1 MSNHD
6 ESLKSECPRV
16 GATNKEGQMS
26 NPNKSGRG
34 NGSDGSANASVATRF
49 KPGQSG
55 NPKGRPKGS
64 KNLATLLT
72 EALDEQVTVL
82 KGECKRVIT
91 KLEAVVHSIIN
102 GAMNGNPKHIAALLQ
117 ISGEGV
123 SEPPQSGV
131 LIVPV
136 TSATAEEWEAVHGA
150 AARGKPPPDDV
161 ERYMNPLRWKK
172 KQEEEKNRK
181 PS

>member
-1 MSNHD
+1 MSR
-6 ESLKSECPRV
+6 SK
-16 GATNKEGQMS
+16 
-26 NPNKSGRG
+26 KSGAGKGPDR
-34 NGSDGSANASVATRF
+34 SANASVATRF

-82 KGECKRVIT
+82 DGGRERTMTKREVVVQSIVSNAMKGSPKHVKT
-91 KLEAVVHSIIN
+91 LLEAT
-102 GAMNGNPKHIAALLQ
+102 
-117 ISGEGV
+117 GEGV
-123 SEPPQSGV
+123 LEPPQSGV

-150 AARGKPPPDDV
+150 AARGKPPPDDW
-161 ERYMNPLRWKK
+161 ERYMNPDRWKK
-172 KQEEEKNRK
+172 KQEEEENKK
-181 PS
+181 LQ